1 MAKGTFRMATGDD
14 PIFSGRFTVS
24 TKKADTRQSIDEG
37 LSKDHE
43 SHRGAKN
50 KSADR
55 DCEDENQ

>member
-1 MAKGTFRMATGDD
+1 MAMEDV
-14 PIFSGRFTVS
+14 PIFTGRFTVS

-50 KSADR
+50 QSADR
-55 DCEDENQ
+55 D